1 MTPRD
6 SWDYDNAAQITMAD
20 LTIDVQ
26 KRHVAVHASNNG
38 FLYVRR
44 ALFQIHLWTGLASG
58 LYILAICL
66 SGSAIVFRLEMN
78 RAFCPSRCEPAFV
91 TGLAEFHDH
100 LLGGRTGLLVNG
112 IGAMTVALMLITGL
126 VLWWPR
132 RGYWL
137 RSITIRAP
145 VSSRRFI
152 RELHYALGFW
162 LLIFIVIWVITALYF
177 AFPNAF
183 SAVSDDVVDPVVRLH
198 FGRAYGLAVKILW
211 AVLGLGPGVLFITG
225 ALMWWH
231 KRSRATAH

>member
-1 MTPRD
+1 M
-6 SWDYDNAAQITMAD
+6 SD
-20 LTIDVQ
+20 LNIDVQ

-38 FLYVRR
+38 SFYVRR
-44 ALFQIHLWTGLASG
+44 ALFQIHLWTGLAGG

-100 LLGGRTGLLVNG
+100 LLGERTGLLVNG

-137 RSITIRAP
+137 RSITIRTR

-183 SAVSDDVVDPVVRLH
+183 GAVSDDVVEPAVRLH
-198 FGRAYGLAVKILW
+198 FGRAFGLAVKTLW
-211 AVLGLGPGVLFITG
+211 AVLGLGPGVLSITG

-231 KRSRATAH
+231 KRSRATVH